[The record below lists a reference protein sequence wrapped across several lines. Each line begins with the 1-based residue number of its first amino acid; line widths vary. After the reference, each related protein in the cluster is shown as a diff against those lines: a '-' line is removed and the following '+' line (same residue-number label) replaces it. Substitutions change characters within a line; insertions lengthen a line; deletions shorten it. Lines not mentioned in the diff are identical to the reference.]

1 MEIIN
6 FDIKKNKLI
15 NNSKKIIILGKF
27 NTFHLGHQ
35 KLFKKGFSLREAK
48 KYQLIVMLYPD
59 FNDFTKTKVKKILPL
74 EERIKI
80 LQKNNLDYVLLFEE
94 SAKNY
99 QVTREKFI
107 WYLKNILNVTDV
119 IVGENFSFG
128 KNKLD
133 DLNLLAKNFNLH
145 TIKLAYYNQQIISTS
160 LIKMLLDE
168 GAIEDANKLLGF
180 NYFYSGKIVHGMG
193 IGKKYNT
200 PTANV
205 EVKETL
211 YRPMQGIYLSKVLI
225 FDKYYYGITSISNNP
240 TFDKRPVTFETYIFN
255 FDQDIYGEIIY
266 VELLKFMRRE
276 IKFDSIKK
284 LFAQIEIDKKEAI
297 RIING
302 KK

>member
-6 FDIKKNKLI
+6 FNLKNNKLDNKNKR
-15 NNSKKIIILGKF
+15 IIILGKF

-35 KLFKKGFSLREAK
+35 KLLHKGIELKAK
-48 KYQLIVMLYPD
+48 KNYQLIVMLYPD
-59 FNDFTKTKVKKILPL
+59 YNDFTKEKVKKILPF
-74 EERIKI
+74 EERIQI
-80 LQKNNLDYVLLFEE
+80 LKKYNIDFVLLFEE

-99 QVTREKFI
+99 QITRERFI
-107 WYLKNILNVTDV
+107 NYLKEKLNVSDV

-133 DLNLLAKNFNLH
+133 DLELLTSNFNLH
-145 TIKLAYYNQQIISTS
+145 VLKLEKFNNQIISSS

-180 NYFYSGKIVHGMG
+180 NYFYTGKVSYGMG

-205 EVKETL
+205 NVRETL
-211 YRPMQGIYLSKVLI
+211 YPPMQGIYLSKVLI
-225 FDKYYYGITSISNNP
+225 LNKYYYGITSISNNP
-240 TFDKRPVTFETYIFN
+240 TFKKRPITFETYIFN
-255 FDQDIYGEIIY
+255 FNQDLYGKEILI
-266 VELLKFMRRE
+266 ELLKFMRE
-276 IKFDSIKK
+276 SIKFNSIKK
-284 LFAQIEIDKKEAI
+284 LFEQIEIDKKRAI
-297 RIING
+297 ELINA

>member
-6 FDIKKNKLI
+6 FDIKNNKLDD
-15 NNSKKIIILGKF
+15 KTKRIIILGKF

-35 KLFKKGFSLREAK
+35 KLLHKAIALKAK
-48 KYQLIVMLYPD
+48 KNYQLIVMLYPD
-59 FNDFTKTKVKKILPL
+59 YNDFTKLKVKKILPL

-80 LQKNNLDYVLLFEE
+80 LKKYNVDFILLFEE

-99 QVTREKFI
+99 QITRENFI
-107 WYLKNILNVTDV
+107 DYLKKKLNISDI

-128 KNKLD
+128 KNKID
-133 DLNLLAKNFNLH
+133 DFELLKKSFNLD
-145 TIKLAYYNQQIISTS
+145 ILKLEKFNNQIISSS

-180 NYFYSGKIVHGMG
+180 NYFYTGKVVYGMG

-205 EVKETL
+205 EVNETL
-211 YRPMQGIYLSKVLI
+211 YPPMQGIYLSKVLI
-225 FDKYYYGITSISNNP
+225 LNKYYYGITSISNNP
-240 TFDKRPVTFETYIFN
+240 TFKKRPITFETYIFN
-255 FDQDIYGEIIY
+255 FDQDIYGKEILI
-266 VELLKFMRRE
+266 ELLKFMRE
-276 IKFDSIKK
+276 SIKFNSIKK
-284 LFAQIEIDKKEAI
+284 LFEQIEIDKIRAI
-297 RIING
+297 ELINA